1 MVQKLNAKS
10 GRTLIGLTGTFGS
23 GKSTVARLFEPL
35 GAEVLDA
42 DRMAHEAL
50 LEGSALYPQLK
61 ARFPQAVSAEG
72 IDRKKLASLV
82 FSDES
87 QRKALESL
95 IHPYVFQ
102 RIAEEVADNSAPVI
116 VLEIPLLYE
125 TGFDRSCDVCVVVNS
140 PADIIEKRLAEK
152 GFSPDEVRCRQ
163 KIQMPLEDKVK
174 RAHFVIDNSGD
185 LEGVRKQVEKIWKS
199 INNASKGDVS
209 HYA

>member
-1 MVQKLNAKS
+1 MVQKLNTKQ

-61 ARFPQAVSAEG
+61 ARFPGAAG
-72 IDRKKLASLV
+72 KDGMDRKKLAALV
-82 FSDES
+82 FSDEQ
-87 QRKALESL
+87 QRRALEAL

-125 TGFDRSCDVCVVVNS
+125 TGFDRSCDVCIVVNS
-140 PADIIEKRLAEK
+140 PAEIIEKRLIEK
-152 GFSPDEVRCRQ
+152 GFSPDEIRRRQ
-163 KIQMPLEDKVK
+163 QIQIPLEEKVK
-174 RAHFVIDNSGD
+174 RANFVIDNSGD
-185 LEGVRKQVEKIWKS
+185 LEGVRKQVEKIWKTL
-199 INNASKGDVS
+199 NNASKGDVP

>member
-1 MVQKLNAKS
+1 MVQKLNTKA

-61 ARFPQAVSAEG
+61 ARFPAAAG
-72 IDRKKLASLV
+72 TGGMDRKKLAALV
-82 FSDES
+82 FSDEA
-87 QRKALESL
+87 QRRALEEL

-102 RIAEEVADNSAPVI
+102 RIAEEVADNSSPVI

-125 TGFDRSCDVCVVVNS
+125 TGFDRSCDFCIVVNS
-140 PADIIEKRLAEK
+140 PADVIEKRLTEK
-152 GFSPDEVRCRQ
+152 GFSPDEIRRRQ
-163 KIQMPLEDKVK
+163 QIQIPLEEKVK
-174 RAHFVIDNSGD
+174 RANFVIDNSGD
-185 LEGVRKQVEKIWKS
+185 LEGVRKQVEKIWKTL
-199 INNASKGDVS
+199 NNASKGDVT